1 MKTFLDLAARRRSI
15 RKYLDRPVEPE
26 KLDRCL
32 EAARLAPSACNS
44 QPCRYVAVTDP
55 ELKRKFCEAA
65 FSGLYSAT
73 RFAAAAPVIVAVVAD
88 KGNLTVRVG
97 NLVRGTSFYLVDTG
111 ISCAHF
117 ALAAQD
123 EGLGTCIIG
132 WFDAKKAGK
141 ILGVPFGKR
150 VELLISLG
158 YPAENPTP
166 RPRKT
171 FAEACSRNRY

>member
-15 RKYLDRPVEPE
+15 RKYLDRLVEPE

-44 QPCRYVAVTDP
+44 QPCRYVAITEP
-55 ELKRKFCEAA
+55 ELKRKFCAAA

-73 RFAAAAPVIVAVVAD
+73 RFAAAAPVIVAVVA
-88 KGNLTVRVG
+88 GEGSLSARVG

-117 ALAAQD
+117 VLAAQD
-123 EGLGTCIIG
+123 EGLGACIIG

-141 ILGVPFGKR
+141 VIGVPSGKR
-150 VELLISLG
+150 IELLISLG
-158 YPAENPTP
+158 YPAENPPP
-166 RPRKT
+166 RPRKA
-171 FAEACSRNRY
+171 FNEACSKNKY